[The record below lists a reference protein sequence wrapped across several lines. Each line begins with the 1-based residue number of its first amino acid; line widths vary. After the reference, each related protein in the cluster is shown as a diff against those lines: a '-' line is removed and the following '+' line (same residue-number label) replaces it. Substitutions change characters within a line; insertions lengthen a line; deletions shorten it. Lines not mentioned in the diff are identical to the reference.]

1 MEDLDLGLMRPA
13 TPPLKIVYFIAV
25 VIKVVTMEELDICIK
40 RPATIYLAIVEQ
52 VLVVMVAVDIGL
64 RPATLPPITQVDV
77 VDCCFNLLL
86 NFMLRKIYILII
98 GVI

>member
-1 MEDLDLGLMRPA
+1 MRPA

-52 VLVVMVAVDIGL
+52 VLVVMVEVDIGL

-77 VDCCFNLLL
+77 VDCCVNLLL
-86 NFMLRKIYILII
+86 NFMLRKFYILII